1 MTNFSVSTPA
11 QIQLDFTKTD
21 PPRLRTSMDQFAEMS
36 TLEAGKCGINSELI
50 NFNSVHFAFSPFP
63 RSILCIPLDAFCY
76 APLQRSQLLGD
87 FFFASPCPYLSKA
100 TLPKNHYFWIFYK
113 GIFKTF
119 DSRIDS
125 KFLFCNIFILF
136 IIEEYL

>member
-36 TLEAGKCGINSELI
+36 TLEAGKCGHQSHSELI

-76 APLQRSQLLGD
+76 APL
-87 FFFASPCPYLSKA
+87 
-100 TLPKNHYFWIFYK
+100 
-113 GIFKTF
+113 
-119 DSRIDS
+119 
-125 KFLFCNIFILF
+125 
-136 IIEEYL
+136 